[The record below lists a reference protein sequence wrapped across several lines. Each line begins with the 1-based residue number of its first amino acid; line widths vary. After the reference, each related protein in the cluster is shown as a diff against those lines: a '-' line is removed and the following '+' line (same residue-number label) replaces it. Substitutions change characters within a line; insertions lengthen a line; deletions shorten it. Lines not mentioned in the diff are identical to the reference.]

1 MLSLKNIMRA
11 NATSC
16 LVFGGLF
23 AMQANMVAEFLGGD
37 SPAPQLY
44 VLILGWLLILNGI
57 HLFWESRT
65 LVPKKS
71 LILYFSIGD
80 YLWVAGSATLILS
93 GLWITTTAGVIVAS
107 VIALIVGIFGVL
119 QMTTR
124 KAMGHC

>member
-107 VIALIVGIFGVL
+107 VIALIVGMFGVL